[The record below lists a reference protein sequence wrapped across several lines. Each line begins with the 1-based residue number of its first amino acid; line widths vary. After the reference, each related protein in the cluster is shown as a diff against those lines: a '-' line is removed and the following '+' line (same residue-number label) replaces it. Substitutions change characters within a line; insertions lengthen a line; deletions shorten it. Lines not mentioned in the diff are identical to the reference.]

1 MRASLKA
8 RAFVSIM
15 LDGQQRKQNR
25 TGYGND
31 RNHID
36 HIVGCHRK
44 HGGRRRWLRSRLCGR
59 ALWLRWHSLRSH
71 GIPGNEEGLGQA
83 CFGCLTLTLSLS
95 RFAPDL
101 ERTMTRP
108 KPRMLNRAGK
118 PKLMR
123 GHGLRFRTSKGSQ
136 SSIGRPFLRKVC
148 AIELKWCSLVF
159 PMSQSFQL
167 RRSSGIRKAI
177 VS

>member
-1 MRASLKA
+1 
-8 RAFVSIM
+8 M

-36 HIVGCHRK
+36 HIVGCYRK
-44 HGGRRRWLRSRLCGR
+44 HGGCRGWVRSCLCGR

-101 ERTMTRP
+101 ERTMTCP

-118 PKLMR
+118 PELLSD
-123 GHGLRFRTSKGSQ
+123 HGLRFQTECEAPPGPIRRWSNCSAIHPGHLERTCCRLAMTGRA
-136 SSIGRPFLRKVC
+136 SS
-148 AIELKWCSLVF
+148 
-159 PMSQSFQL
+159 
-167 RRSSGIRKAI
+167 
-177 VS
+177 

>member
-1 MRASLKA
+1 
-8 RAFVSIM
+8 V
-15 LDGQQRKQNR
+15 
-25 TGYGND
+25 
-31 RNHID
+31 
-36 HIVGCHRK
+36 
-44 HGGRRRWLRSRLCGR
+44 
-59 ALWLRWHSLRSH
+59 
-71 GIPGNEEGLGQA
+71 GQA

-159 PMSQSFQL
+159 PCRNRFNFGDLLEFEKQL
-167 RRSSGIRKAI
+167 LAENSGEIADHSTI
-177 VS
+177 VVKNCKSAYWHYSCATLHALHYFFSVALSGKSVV